1 MADQSQGFRGK
12 IRNLLGKQSPISE
25 EATQNTVLIPIPKL
39 PSILNK
45 TSVSVAEDTLPEKD
59 PEKEAAQKALERTIK
74 DTAESYSPKVESRL
88 YDVYCQYNSISP
100 KSDPGPTF
108 SWSKFMEN
116 NAIPNTEQRNILRSI
131 DRETRKIPYYDPSK
145 KNAAQELLSLSF
157 SSPRYPKTL
166 ADVKQDEPPKPYNA
180 QPLLRTSKDRMTA
193 YLFLLPPV
201 NGGEDIDPLD
211 VLHFLKMHSIVFGL
225 DEEKVFTACSSHQ
238 YLKLIAVANG
248 QPAVHGQDGII
259 YDHFKRSLE
268 IVLTE
273 QENSIIDYKDLGWL
287 QTVFEG
293 DVICDILPPT
303 EGVAG
308 TTVLGQNL
316 PGRSGKKAKV
326 PAGPNTRVTEDQ
338 TALVSI
344 LDGVVTFISQRFKVD
359 PLLIIKGDIGTSTG
373 NLDVIGDVLIYGDV
387 REGFS
392 VTATGNIAVQGM
404 IEGALIKSGGNVQV
418 GCGINGN
425 STGKVEANG
434 DVLSKFL
441 ESANISAK
449 GRIVCDTAVNSK
461 LQSDDSIQVISG
473 RGSIIGGHL
482 TALYGIT
489 AKTIGNT
496 SNNRSTDIV
505 LGNTTAFLDE
515 LRELEEKRDILQADV
530 EKKEK
535 DISYLSSVDEALS
548 LENTKKLDELRLGL
562 SMQKM
567 QQANLRRLLNTMME
581 GAADPAQCYLH
592 ASTIYPP
599 SSITIGFTNKILDKV
614 HHSASICFK
623 DNDIHI
629 SSM

>member
-1 MADQSQGFRGK
+1 MAEQSPGFRDK
-12 IRNLLGKQSPISE
+12 IRNLLGKQAPVLE
-25 EATQNTVLIPIPKL
+25 ENLQNTAMIPIPKL
-39 PSILNK
+39 PSIPNK
-45 TSVSVAEDTLPEKD
+45 SSVSVAEDTLPKSD
-59 PEKEAAQKALERTIK
+59 PEKEAAQKALERTVK
-74 DTAESYSPKVESRL
+74 DTAESYSPKSESRL
-88 YDVYCQYNSISP
+88 YDVYCQHNLISP
-100 KSDPGPTF
+100 KDEPGTTF
-108 SWSKFMEN
+108 SWSRFMEN
-116 NAIPNTEQRNILRSI
+116 NAIPDTEQRNMLRSI
-131 DRETRKIPYYDPSK
+131 DREVCKIPYYDPNK

-166 ADVKQDEPPKPYNA
+166 SDVKQDQPPKPYNA

-211 VLHFLKMHSIVFGL
+211 VLHFLKMHSVVFGL
-225 DEEKVFTACSSHQ
+225 DEEKVSNICTSHQ
-238 YLKLIAVANG
+238 YLKLIAIASG
-248 QPAVHGQDGII
+248 QPAVHGSDGIV
-259 YDHFKRSLE
+259 YDHFKRELE

-293 DVICDILPPT
+293 DVICEIFPPT
-303 EGVAG
+303 KGVAG

-316 PGRSGKKAKV
+316 PGRTGKKAKIPV
-326 PAGPNTRVTEDQ
+326 GTNTRVNEDE
-338 TALVSI
+338 TALI
-344 LDGVVTFISQRFKVD
+344 ATLDGVVSFISQRFKVD

-387 REGFS
+387 RDGFS

-425 STGKVEANG
+425 TTGKVEANG

-441 ESANISAK
+441 ESANVSAK
-449 GRIVCDTAVNSK
+449 GRIVCDTAINSK

-496 SNNRSTDIV
+496 SNNRHTEIV
-505 LGNTTAFLDE
+505 LGNTTAFLEE
-515 LRELEEKRDILQADV
+515 LRNLEEKRDTLQLDV

-535 DISYLSSVDEALS
+535 DISYLSSTDETLS
-548 LENTKKLDELRLGL
+548 YENAKKLDELRLGL

-567 QQANLRRLLNTMME
+567 QQANLRRLMDTMME
-581 GAADPAQCYLH
+581 GAADPSQCYLH

-599 SSITIGFTNKILDKV
+599 SSITIGFSNKILDTV
-614 HHSASICFK
+614 HHSVSICFK
-623 DNDIHI
+623 DDDIHI
-629 SSM
+629 KSM